1 MTPQKK
7 HLRCHSASERVFT
20 GILDQIVRG
29 FILFKSCVFRRTIG
43 GDLTHACSCRQMFDE
58 PSLHECYDECG
69 VCGEDWEVGP
79 GHDK

>member
-58 PSLHECYDECG
+58 HTRVMNVMMNV
-69 VCGEDWEVGP
+69 VCAGRTGR
-79 GHDK
+79 